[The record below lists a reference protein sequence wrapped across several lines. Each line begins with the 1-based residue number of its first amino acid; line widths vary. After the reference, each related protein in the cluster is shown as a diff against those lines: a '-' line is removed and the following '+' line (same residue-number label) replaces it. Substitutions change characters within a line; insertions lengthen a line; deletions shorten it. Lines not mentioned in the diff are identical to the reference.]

1 MTTIAERPD
10 LAPLLDAFPGA
21 WPEFMYHD
29 PVSAL
34 YYDCCLVQF
43 PEYCLIAVDR
53 DGERPVAKALSAA
66 FAWAADPASDL
77 PPGGYDEVILR
88 ASADRLAGRT
98 PTLVSPIEIAVQP
111 QLRRLGLAALM
122 LDALRRNTAHLGY
135 TSLVAPVRPYL
146 RHEHLDVPFADYVAW
161 TVAGGVPYDPWLRV
175 HARAGAHVVGVAAC
189 SMTIPGTLAQWR
201 AWTDLPFDESG
212 PVPVPHAL
220 APVHCDVAA
229 DQAVYVEPNVWVH
242 HQL

>member
-1 MTTIAERPD
+1 
-10 LAPLLDAFPGA
+10 
-21 WPEFMYHD
+21 MYHD

-43 PEYCLIAVDR
+43 PEYCLF
-53 DGERPVAKALSAA
+53 AA
-66 FAWAADPASDL
+66 
-77 PPGGYDEVILR
+77 
-88 ASADRLAGRT
+88 
-98 PTLVSPIEIAVQP
+98 
-111 QLRRLGLAALM
+111 
-122 LDALRRNTAHLGY
+122 
-135 TSLVAPVRPYL
+135 
-146 RHEHLDVPFADYVAW
+146 YVAW
-161 TVAGGVPYDPWLRV
+161 TGAGGVPYDPWLRV